1 MQKRMIA
8 KFAGKDARTG
18 APIRKGDEIIF
29 DTATR
34 QAWHT
39 DEDDDRLSFTTTTPP
54 NIRADY
60 VSHVFNFGNGRE
72 YYRNKAGRYERATPA
87 QLRAILKGRKLR
99 IGTYG
104 DGAAAPVELW
114 E

>member
-1 MQKRMIA
+1 MHKKMIA

-29 DTATR
+29 DTTTR
-34 QAWHT
+34 LAWHT
-39 DEDDDRLSFTTTTPP
+39 DEDEGRLSFTTTTPP

-72 YYRNKAGRYERATPA
+72 YYRNKAGRCEDSPCCGCCT
-87 QLRAILKGRKLR
+87 I
-99 IGTYG
+99 
-104 DGAAAPVELW
+104 
-114 E
+114 

>member
-1 MQKRMIA
+1 MHKKMIA

-29 DTATR
+29 DTTTR
-34 QAWHT
+34 SAWHT
-39 DEDDDRLSFTTTTPP
+39 DEDEGRLSFTTPH

-72 YYRNKAGRYERATPA
+72 YYRNKAGRCE
-87 QLRAILKGRKLR
+87 
-99 IGTYG
+99 
-104 DGAAAPVELW
+104 DAPCCGCCTI
-114 E
+114 